1 MNFQFNEDDLE
12 QVALEWL
19 QSLGYDYKK
28 GNEISMTSL
37 TPERKSDKDVVL
49 HERLEK
55 ALRKINSDMVLTPL
69 NGNLIKTLCSR
80 LLILC
85 ILQEISSLVFV
96 EFDYYYS
103 F

>member
-1 MNFQFNEDDLE
+1 MTVIILSNTDGNKTP
-12 QVALEWL
+12 
-19 QSLGYDYKK
+19 YDAWFPNAEENIILFCPK
-28 GNEISMTSL
+28 
-37 TPERKSDKDVVL
+37 
-49 HERLEK
+49 EK
-55 ALRKINSDMVLTPL
+55 EHTFMVLTPL